1 MDTGWPTPFNLMN
14 GISLAIIS
22 FVGLESISHAAEE
35 THRPASIIPRTSI
48 ALILTILIFALA
60 YSNLAL
66 GMTPWHPLAPDA
78 HGVVQPFY
86 QFLGTAENSDK
97 AVAIIA
103 QNIPYFGLV
112 AGLYVPILG
121 SILLLISSNSGV
133 FGASRIAYSM
143 SQFRLLPSIFEK
155 IDKKY
160 RTPVVATVV
169 FSLVA
174 AKAKFESVIKLD
186 PKNATAIGYLNA
198 IAAKEAQANSGSQEK
213 QLAKL
218 IMPKVDFKE
227 ASLKATLDFLKQSVT
242 KLSDGKQAVNFVVQL
257 PETQANAPV
266 TLSLTYVPFTEVLK
280 YLGSLAG
287 VSFTYDRYAITVRPA
302 GPTAQATTA
311 PAPGQ

>member
-1 MDTGWPTPFNLMN
+1 MK
-14 GISLAIIS
+14 
-22 FVGLESISHAAEE
+22 
-35 THRPASIIPRTSI
+35 
-48 ALILTILIFALA
+48 ALQ
-60 YSNLAL
+60 S
-66 GMTPWHPLAPDA
+66 
-78 HGVVQPFY
+78 
-86 QFLGTAENSDK
+86 
-97 AVAIIA
+97 AVCA
-103 QNIPYFGLV
+103 LV
-112 AGLYVPILG
+112 ALSLCG
-121 SILLLISSNSGV
+121 SHLFAATAATELLSE
-133 FGASRIAYSM
+133 AQTAYL
-143 SQFRLLPSIFEK
+143 RG
-155 IDKKY
+155 D
-160 RTPVVATVV
+160 
-169 FSLVA
+169 LVA

-266 TLSLTYVPFTEVLK
+266 TLSLTNVPFTEVLK